1 MIVPALS
8 SKRSAKFRLFSG
20 LAWVRH
26 SRPGESARCKSES
39 AQAQGGSAGESARS
53 LAGRMAMGG
62 SAGGSAR
69 CLGGRQVMGG
79 SAGGSARGLEER
91 QVLGGSAR
99 GLEKE
104 NKH

>member
-69 CLGGRQVMGG
+69 
-79 SAGGSARGLEER
+79 GLEER